1 MPLGLPLQYPSTT
14 GARPSFGHIE
24 LRIAG
29 YPFVGFKKIDY
40 SRTRSREMV
49 YGAHPDPLGK
59 SLGQN
64 EYKASCELY
73 LPEFQLFLATL
84 NNAGV
89 TFAYGDTFFD
99 ITVTYNAPGFSVVT
113 DTLRACSLDS
123 TDAPNGQGTA
133 ALTRTF
139 ELNPLKILFGGTD
152 DVTTPLGQ
160 VSIFSASAAVSLGLG
175 L

>member
-24 LRIAG
+24 LNIAG
-29 YPFVGFKKIDY
+29 FKFVGFKKIDY
-40 SRTRSREMV
+40 SRTRSREMI

-73 LPEFQLFLATL
+73 LPEFNLFIQQLGLQGIPL
-84 NNAGV
+84 G
-89 TFAYGDTFFD
+89 YGDTFF
-99 ITVTYNAPGFSVVT
+99 TVAVTYNATGFGVVT
-113 DTLRACSLDS
+113 DTLYGCSFDS
-123 TDAPNGQGTA
+123 TDAANSQGTS

-139 ELNPLKILFGGTD
+139 ELNPLKIEFSGID
-152 DVTTPLGQ
+152 DLTNPLGL
-160 VSIFSASAAVSLGLG
+160 VSVYTALQ
-175 L
+175 